1 MRPSSLLR
9 NTRLNALLA
18 ELSLRDMGSLGAAT
32 LLDCSA
38 SSARNYL
45 LELLDAGVVRAL
57 PNPADGNDRTVYRI
71 NPDKCLVGDFQ
82 AALTVAGDAVAAAP
96 ARDALVAA
104 LFGAP
109 RPARGIDQMTQ

>member
-18 ELSLRDMGSLGAAT
+18 ALAVRDLGSIGTAA

-45 LELLDAGVVRAL
+45 LELLDAGVVSAIL
-57 PNPADGNDRTVYRI
+57 NPAVGNERTVYRL
-71 NPDKCLVGDFQ
+71 NTDRLLVDDFQ
-82 AALTVAGDAVAAAP
+82 STLAPDCGATAAA
-96 ARDALVAA
+96 RDPLVAA

-109 RPARGIDQMTQ
+109 RPEAGSSRPVL